1 VSDCANLVDKSSRAA
16 WDECLIFLSE
26 RIKKES
32 FSTWLKP
39 TRGIEFSQDS
49 LTIAVPNQF
58 VADWIKEH
66 YWDDIC
72 HAISEVLG
80 NGIKP
85 VFKIL
90 TELGEEK
97 SQLELTFPL
106 TRIKNGNSHSA
117 VNFSDLNSGFTFEG
131 FVIGESNRFARAAAL
146 AVAEAPGQ
154 TRYNPLYVYGGVGL
168 GKTHLL
174 QAVGNFIRKEEP
186 GLRLVYATSE
196 KFTND
201 FISSLGKSAI
211 SEFHRLYR
219 QADVLLI
226 DDIQFLAGKES
237 TQEQF
242 FHTFNALHLAGKQIV
257 LTSDRPP
264 KEIKGLE
271 ERLLSRF
278 QWGLV
283 TDIQPPDLETRIAI
297 LNKKAE
303 AEGITLPAEV
313 AVYIAEHF
321 ISNVRELEGALIRV
335 LAYSSLASCQ
345 LTLPLAQRVL
355 GESIANGKKE
365 IKIEEIIR
373 QVASHYDLTQ
383 ADLLSKRKTSEIA
396 WARQVGMSLA
406 RSLTEAS
413 LKYIGAQFGGRDH
426 STVIHACQVVKEAIQ
441 TKPELKR
448 KIDRIITSIYTL

>member
-1 VSDCANLVDKSSRAA
+1 LNLS
-16 WDECLIFLSE
+16 
-26 RIKKES
+26 
-32 FSTWLKP
+32 
-39 TRGIEFSQDS
+39 
-49 LTIAVPNQF
+49 
-58 VADWIKEH
+58 
-66 YWDDIC
+66 
-72 HAISEVLG
+72 
-80 NGIKP
+80 
-85 VFKIL
+85 
-90 TELGEEK
+90 
-97 SQLELTFPL
+97 
-106 TRIKNGNSHSA
+106 
-117 VNFSDLNSGFTFEG
+117 FTFEN

-174 QAVGNFIRKEEP
+174 QAVGNFIRQEEP
-186 GLRLVYATSE
+186 GLKLVYATSE

-201 FISSLGKSAI
+201 FISSLGNSTV
-211 SEFHRLYR
+211 SDFHRLYR

-242 FHTFNALHLAGKQIV
+242 FHTFNVLHLAGKQIV

-297 LNKKAE
+297 LKKKAE
-303 AEGITLPAEV
+303 AEGVALPSDV
-313 AVYIAEHF
+313 AGYIAEHF

-335 LAYSSLASCQ
+335 LAYSSLAGRQ
-345 LTLPLAQRVL
+345 LTLSLAQEIL
-355 GESIANGKKE
+355 GESITNGKKE
-365 IKIEEIIR
+365 VKIEEIIR
-373 QVASHYDLTQ
+373 QVASHYDLTP
-383 ADLLSKRKTSEIA
+383 ADILSKRKTSEIA
-396 WARQVGMSLA
+396 WARQVGMYLA
-406 RSLTEAS
+406 RNLTDAS

-426 STVIHACQVVKEAIQ
+426 STVIHACQVVKEAI
-441 TKPELKR
+441 TAKPELKR
-448 KIDRIITSIYTL
+448 KIDQIINSIYYH